1 MNANFLIH
9 LNPSPFY
16 ITEHI
21 KPPIGGD
28 MEKLVTMMMEEEKLN
43 AIDTYW
49 RMNGFHTRSEFV
61 RFACSSVMDAHD
73 DDSLVLVQEK
83 YLEWLM
89 NTVKEKV
96 TADIAKGMSFDIDK
110 IRKEVFAKAYQSTLK
125 RLIGDEVIC
134 G

>member
-1 MNANFLIH
+1 
-9 LNPSPFY
+9 
-16 ITEHI
+16 
-21 KPPIGGD
+21 

-49 RMNGFHTRSEFV
+49 RKNGFHTRSEFV
-61 RFACSSVMDAHD
+61 RFACSSVMNTHD
-73 DDSLVLVQEK
+73 DDSFVLVQEK

-96 TADIAKGMSFDIDK
+96 TADIAHGMSFDIDK
-110 IRKEVFAKAYQSTLK
+110 IRKEVFAKVYQSTLK
-125 RLIGDEVIC
+125 RLMEDEVIC